1 MVTALLES
9 KLQIPRGPRAAVAR
23 LRLSDMLE
31 KRIGDYRVVLVSAPA
46 GYGKTTLLSEWARAS
61 SLPVAWLSLTGEE
74 QQVERFLRY
83 LLAAWEKV
91 QPDVRETRFG
101 MLLES
106 RMPEIDSVLAAFVNT
121 ANRVSDDL
129 VFVLDDY
136 HVVGEKAIHEALSFI
151 LDHLPEQVHFVLTS
165 RIEPP
170 LPMARYRA
178 HGQLWEI
185 GTEELSF
192 TREEAS
198 KFLKKSMGLGLDQDN
213 ITDLHEKTEG
223 WIAGLQLSALAL
235 RGKGV
240 TKDAPLVSGRQRFI
254 ADYLAEDVLER
265 LPEEVQD
272 FLLKT
277 SLLDRL
283 CGSLCSAVTGQ
294 VGADELLERLE
305 RENLFILSLDDE
317 REWFRYHSLFAEF
330 LHEALERRHPD
341 EVMDL
346 HRKAAGWYL
355 QHDLPEPAISHA
367 LAGEDANRV
376 IEIFDNYL
384 VAKLAA
390 GEIKLVAGW
399 LESLPAAWYAAHPI
413 LGLAQAAFLF
423 FTGSFEAAAH
433 RVDEVEQQ
441 LHSIK
446 VEDKRGQI
454 AMVNAFRCFVACVQN
469 DLQQAEAYADQA
481 LQDLPQ
487 EDLGFRRGIY
497 GALGDTY
504 RQYGHWEAAKK
515 NYLQALEFVHTPAVR
530 VQSAHVF
537 GALADLNLRQG
548 RLQKAAEYWRQALAA
563 IGEPENWGALP
574 LPVIGWIYIR
584 MGEILYEWNQLDQAW
599 DQVEP
604 GLERAELG
612 GDVRAMIAGY
622 LISSRIKLSE
632 DETEAASEYLER
644 ARQLVEG
651 AQFAEWSSRF
661 ERLQI
666 EVWLAQDRLR
676 AAVEWSD
683 DALRGDERDSRPESV
698 VAHLTIARVLIIKGD
713 LPSIKQAKIMLDD
726 LIQVATEEGRA
737 GIVIEALALQALAY
751 WRQGEQADALTAL
764 ERALRLAEPESYIRV
779 FVDLGLPMGRL
790 LQEAH
795 SRSVMPDYVDRLL
808 GALGAGMT
816 ELEKAETALPESLTP
831 REREVLELIAAGLTN
846 REVAEQLVVSPE
858 TVKKHSGNIYGKLGV
873 SNRTEAVARARELGM
888 LD

>member
-9 KLQIPRGPRAAVAR
+9 KLQIPGGPRAAVVR
-23 LRLSDMLE
+23 SRLSEMLDE
-31 KRIGDYRVVLVSAPA
+31 RGGDYRLVLVSAPG

-61 SLPVAWLSLTGEE
+61 KLPVAWLSLTGEE
-74 QQVERFLRY
+74 QEVERFLRY

-121 ANRVSDDL
+121 ANRVSGDL
-129 VFVLDDY
+129 VIVLDDY

-151 LDHLPEQVHFVLTS
+151 LDHLPEQVHFVLSS
-165 RIEPP
+165 RTEPP
-170 LPMARYRA
+170 LPLARYRA
-178 HGQLWEI
+178 HGWLWEI

-192 TREEAS
+192 TPEEAS
-198 KFLKKSMGLGLDQDN
+198 EFLKKSMGLGLDRDE
-213 ITDLHEKTEG
+213 ITDLNEKTEG
-223 WIAGLQLSALAL
+223 WIAGLQLTALAL

-240 TKDAPLVSGRQRFI
+240 TKDSPLVSGRQRFI
-254 ADYLAEDVLER
+254 ADYLAEDVLEGQT
-265 LPEEVQD
+265 EDVQD

-294 VGADELLERLE
+294 AGADEMLERLD
-305 RENLFILSLDDE
+305 RENLFIIPLDDR
-317 REWFRYHSLFAEF
+317 REWFRYHNLFADF
-330 LHEALERRHPD
+330 LLEVLERRHPD
-341 EVMDL
+341 EVVEL
-346 HRKAAGWYL
+346 HRRAAAWYL
-355 QHDLPEPAISHA
+355 QNDLPEPAFNHA
-367 LAGEDANRV
+367 LAGEDPSQV
-376 IEIFDNYL
+376 IEICDNYL

-390 GEIKLVAGW
+390 GEFKLVAGW

-423 FTGSFEAAAH
+423 FTGSFESAAQ

-441 LHSIK
+441 LHSTE

-454 AMVNAFRCFVACVQN
+454 AMVNAFRCFVACSQN
-469 DLQQAEAYADQA
+469 DLKQAEAYADQA
-481 LQDLPQ
+481 LRDLPH

-504 RQYGHWEAAKK
+504 RQNGRWEEAKN
-515 NYLQALEFVHTPAVR
+515 NYLRALEYAHAPAVR

-548 RLQKAAEYWRQALAA
+548 RLQQAAEYWQQALEA
-563 IGEPENWGALP
+563 IGEPGNWGALP
-574 LPVIGWIYIR
+574 LPVIGWVYIR
-584 MGEILYEWNQLDQAW
+584 MGEILYEWNQLAQAW
-599 DQVEP
+599 DQVKP

-622 LISSRIKLSE
+622 LIAARLKLAE
-632 DETEAASEYLER
+632 DETEAASDYLER
-644 ARQLVEG
+644 ARPLVEE
-651 AQFAEWSSRF
+651 AQFAEWSNRF

-676 AAVEWSD
+676 AAVDWSD
-683 DALRGDERDSRPESV
+683 DALRDDEPVSRPGSGL
-698 VAHLTIARVLIIKGD
+698 AHLAIARVLIVKGD
-713 LPSIKQAKIMLDD
+713 APSIHRAWTLLDE
-726 LIQVATEEGRA
+726 LIQVATEEGRE
-737 GIVIEALALQALAY
+737 GFVIEALALQALAH
-751 WRQGEQADALTAL
+751 WRKGEHAEAMTAL
-764 ERALRLAEPESYIRV
+764 DRALRLAEPESYVRV
-779 FVDLGLPMGRL
+779 FVDLGLSMGRL

-795 SRSVMPDYVDRLL
+795 SRAVMPNYVDRLL
-808 GALGAGMT
+808 AAFGAGRSGF
-816 ELEKAETALPESLTP
+816 ENAEPALPEPLTP
-831 REREVLELIAAGLTN
+831 REHEVLELIAAGLTN

-858 TVKKHSGNIYGKLGV
+858 TIKKHSGNIYGKLGV

-888 LD
+888 LE